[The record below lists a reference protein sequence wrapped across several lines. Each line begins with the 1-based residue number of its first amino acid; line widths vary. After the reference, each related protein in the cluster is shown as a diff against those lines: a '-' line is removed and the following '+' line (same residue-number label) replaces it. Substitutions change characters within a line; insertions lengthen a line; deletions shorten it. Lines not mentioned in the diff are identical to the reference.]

1 MMNGDAVIEVRGLSH
16 QYGTR
21 QALRDI
27 QLDVARGE
35 VFALLGPNGGGKTTL
50 FKILSTLMPH
60 QSGEVRIDGQ
70 DIRTQLFAVRHSL
83 GVVFQSPSLD
93 KKLSIDENIT
103 QQSALYGLSGEVLRR
118 RREEVL
124 QQLGLVERRHD
135 RIEILSGGLKRRADL
150 AKSLIHLP
158 RVLLLDEPTTGL
170 DPGARSDLWR
180 YLRLLRDRYEM
191 TIALTSHLLEEAD
204 RADRIA
210 ILHEGQI
217 VVSGKPSEL
226 RAGLGAPSLTIETDQ
241 AQWLSNELADHYP
254 GQVSI
259 VDESVRLENATDSQ
273 FVQHLMNRYAEQ
285 IKSVKWG
292 KPTLED
298 LFIRHTGHRFWQ
310 EPQPAPTDHRS
321 RR

>member
-1 MMNGDAVIEVRGLSH
+1 MNGDAAIEVRGLSH
-16 QYGTR
+16 AYGAR
-21 QALRDI
+21 HALREVD
-27 QLDVARGE
+27 LEVKRGE
-35 VFALLGPNGGGKTTL
+35 LFALLGPNGGGKTTL
-50 FKILSTLMPH
+50 FRILSTLMPH
-60 QSGEVRIDGQ
+60 QMGEVRISGHDL
-70 DIRTQLFAVRHSL
+70 RTQLFEVRHSL

-103 QQSALYGLSGEVLRR
+103 QQAALYGLSRSVLQQ

-124 QQLGLVERRHD
+124 EQLGLMDRRHD
-135 RIEILSGGLKRRADL
+135 RIEVLSGGLKRRADL

-158 RVLLLDEPTTGL
+158 RILLLDEPTTGL

-180 YLRLLRDRYEM
+180 YLGLLRDRYQM

-210 ILHEGQI
+210 ILHEGQ
-217 VVSGKPSEL
+217 VVVRGNPSEL
-226 RAGLGAPSLTIETDQ
+226 RAELGAPSLTIETDQ
-241 AQWLSNELADHYP
+241 TEWLFRELTDRFAT
-254 GQVSI
+254 QVSI
-259 VDESVRLENATDSQ
+259 VDQAVRLEQVMDSR
-273 FVQHLMNRYAEQ
+273 FVQQLMDDYPEQ

-292 KPTLED
+292 RPTLED

-310 EPQPAPTDHRS
+310 EPETPPTVRQS